1 MVSIFPTQRDVK
13 NGIERDR
20 KSISIQEEQKAKLT
34 KVRCEGPEKGG
45 GQTSKCWGQ
54 FAAHWQLFNKAS
66 FLIRVQS
73 FVLGWS
79 CLLDKEQESDNETL

>member
-1 MVSIFPTQRDVK
+1 MVSIFPTQKDVE

-20 KSISIQEEQKAKLT
+20 KRISIPEEQKAKLT
-34 KVRCEGPEKGG
+34 KVRCEGPEKGE
-45 GQTSKCWGQ
+45 GQTSKGWGQ

-66 FLIRVQS
+66 LLIRVQS

-79 CLLDKEQESDNETL
+79 YLLDKAQESDNETL